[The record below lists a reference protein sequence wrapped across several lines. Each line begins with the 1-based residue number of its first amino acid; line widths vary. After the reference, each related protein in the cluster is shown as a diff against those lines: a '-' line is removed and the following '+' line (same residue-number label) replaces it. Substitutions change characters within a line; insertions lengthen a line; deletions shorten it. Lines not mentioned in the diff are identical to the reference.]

1 MAIVGHQGRPII
13 DTVASLIGH
22 GLCSRFPELRFAPV
36 ENGSNWVRP
45 ILRDMEHAYTSSPHV
60 FEENPIDVF
69 KRNIYVHPFHEEDP
83 LGLVEILGADRVL
96 FGSDYPHPEGM
107 ADPISFVDELSSL
120 PAEDVAK
127 IMGGNLSRLMGL
139 DTAA

>member
-1 MAIVGHQGRPII
+1 M

-22 GLCSRFPELRFAPV
+22 GLCSRFPTLSFAPV

-45 ILRDMEHAYTSSPHV
+45 ILEAFEHAYAFAPQA

-83 LGLVEILGADRVL
+83 IGLVKLIGADRVL

-107 ADPISFVDELSSL
+107 SDPISFVDELKGLSD
-120 PAEDVAK
+120 EDVRLV
-127 IMGGNLSRLMGL
+127 MGGNLARLMHVG
-139 DTAA
+139 TAKAA